1 MSMKVPLSR
10 NEMEILDRQM
20 ATVNF
25 QLTEIAHLLEVR
37 LGSTN
42 DMASSARGVCDQ
54 FTKLANR
61 VHRQNALETSIAH
74 KDQTQQSQSA

>member
-1 MSMKVPLSR
+1 MKDPLSR
-10 NEMEILDRQM
+10 NEMEVLDRQM
-20 ATVNF
+20 ATLNF

-42 DMASSARGVCDQ
+42 DLAGSARVVCDQ

-61 VHRQNALETSIAH
+61 VHRQNALEASMAQNG
-74 KDQTQQSQSA
+74 QTQSQSA

>member
-1 MSMKVPLSR
+1 MTVPLSR

-42 DMASSARGVCDQ
+42 DLAGSARGVCDQ

-61 VHRQNALETSIAH
+61 VHRQNALEASVA
-74 KDQTQQSQSA
+74 QRREAQSQSA

>member
-1 MSMKVPLSR
+1 MRVPLSR

-42 DMASSARGVCDQ
+42 DLAGSARGVSDQ

-61 VHRQNALETSIAH
+61 IHRQNALEASTQ
-74 KDQTQQSQSA
+74 KDQTQSQSA

>member
-1 MSMKVPLSR
+1 MKVPLSR
-10 NEMEILDRQM
+10 NEMELLDRQM
-20 ATVNF
+20 ATLNF

-37 LGSTN
+37 LGNTN

>member
-1 MSMKVPLSR
+1 MKVPLSR
-10 NEMEILDRQM
+10 NEMELLDRQM

-42 DMASSARGVCDQ
+42 DMASSARVVCDQ

-74 KDQTQQSQSA
+74 KDQTQPSQSA

>member
-1 MSMKVPLSR
+1 MKVPLSR
-10 NEMEILDRQM
+10 NEMELLDRQM
-20 ATVNF
+20 ATLNF

-37 LGSTN
+37 LGNTN
-42 DMASSARGVCDQ
+42 DMASSARVVCDQ

>member
-1 MSMKVPLSR
+1 MKVPLSR

-20 ATVNF
+20 ATLSF

-37 LGSTN
+37 LGNTN

-61 VHRQNALETSIAH
+61 VHRQNALEASIA
-74 KDQTQQSQSA
+74 QRREAQSQSA

>member
-1 MSMKVPLSR
+1 MKVPLSR
-10 NEMEILDRQM
+10 NEMELLDRQM

-37 LGSTN
+37 LGNTN
-42 DMASSARGVCDQ
+42 DMASSARVVCDQ

>member
-1 MSMKVPLSR
+1 
-10 NEMEILDRQM
+10 M
-20 ATVNF
+20 ATLSF

-37 LGSTN
+37 LRNTN

-61 VHRQNALETSIAH
+61 VHRQNALEASIA
-74 KDQTQQSQSA
+74 QRREAQSQSA